1 MVVWTCLKDYGSL
14 WPAPILLWQEDPVY
28 ITFAL
33 MPAIDTDI
41 LLKAYRLMCMAKAMA
56 EMYEANRSICK
67 YVHSTSRGHEAV
79 QLALAFQLLPV
90 DYVSPYYRDESML
103 LGMGYQPYELM
114 LQLLAK
120 KDDPFSGGRSYYS
133 HPNNNQP
140 DKPQMIHQSSATGMQ
155 VIPATGIAQGLQ
167 YLDAIQSP
175 LFKKGVNGELP
186 VVVCSLG
193 DASVT
198 EGEVSEAFQF
208 AVLKK
213 LPVIYLVQDNNWGIS
228 ATAAETRAMDAYDY
242 AAGFTGMKRIRIN
255 GTDFEE
261 SYLCLQEVIQYTREH
276 RSPCLV
282 QANVCLLGH
291 HTSGVRKEFYRT
303 TEDLEK
309 HAAGDPGP
317 TLKKRLFETGITE
330 ELLVQIEKEA
340 AAIVAADF
348 ELACKAED
356 PDPATVQDFIFAPTL
371 VKEEKG
377 ERSPAGATPVMMVD
391 AAMFAIREIMED
403 HPEALLYGQDAGRR
417 LGGVFRETATLA
429 ERFGDHRVFNTA
441 IQEAYIIGS
450 AVGMSATGARP
461 IVEVQFAD
469 YIYPA
474 FNQLVTEMA
483 KSCYLSNGKFPVQ
496 AVIRVPVGAYGG
508 GGPYHSGS
516 IETTLLSVKGI
527 KIVYPSNAADMKGL
541 MKAAYYDPNPVVMLE
556 HKGLYWGKVPGTA
569 EAKSPEPSRDYIIPL
584 GKANTVLK
592 ADTSKIANG
601 ETCCIITYGMG
612 VYWAKAVAN
621 SFPGQV
627 EIVDLRTLFP
637 LDEALI
643 FETVCKHGKCLV
655 LTEEQQNNSFAE
667 ALAARIS
674 KHSFRFLDQAVEV
687 LGALNNPAVPMNMEL
702 EKAMLPKTYQV
713 KAVLDMLLRN

>member
-1 MVVWTCLKDYGSL
+1 
-14 WPAPILLWQEDPVY
+14 
-28 ITFAL
+28 
-33 MPAIDTDI
+33 MPAIDTNI
-41 LLKAYRLMCMAKAMA
+41 LLKAWRLMCTAKAMA
-56 EMYEANRSICK
+56 GTYEANRQLCK
-67 YVHSTSRGHEAV
+67 YVHSTSRGHEAI
-79 QLALAFQLLPV
+79 QLAVAFQLLPV

-103 LGMGYQPYELM
+103 LGMGYEPYELM

-133 HPNNNQP
+133 HPNNKLP

-167 YLDAIQSP
+167 YLDSIQSA
-175 LFKKGVNGELP
+175 LLKKGANGELP
-186 VVVCSLG
+186 VVICSLG
-193 DASVT
+193 DASIT

-213 LPVIYLVQDNNWGIS
+213 LPIIYLVQDNNWGIS
-228 ATAAETRAMDAYDY
+228 ATAEETRAMDAYDY

-261 SYLCLQEVIQYTREH
+261 SYERITEMIQYTRAQ
-276 RSPCLV
+276 RLPCLV
-282 QANVCLLGH
+282 QASVSLLGH

-303 TEDLEK
+303 PEDLNK
-309 HAAGDPGP
+309 HAAEDPGP
-317 TLKKRLFETGITE
+317 KLKKHLTGAGIPE
-330 ELLVQIEKEA
+330 AQLAQIEKEA
-340 AAIVAADF
+340 AEKVAADF
-348 ELACKAED
+348 LRACNAED
-356 PDPATVQDFIFAPTL
+356 PDPASVEDFVFAPAPITA
-371 VKEEKG
+371 EKG
-377 ERSPAGATPVMMVD
+377 IRNPAGAEQVMMVD
-391 AAMFAIREIMED
+391 AALFAIREIMEA

-450 AVGMSATGARP
+450 VVGMSATGARP

-483 KSCYLSNGKFPVQ
+483 KSYYLSNGKFPVS

-508 GGPYHSGS
+508 GGPYHSGCV
-516 IETTLLSVKGI
+516 ETTLLSVKGI

-541 MKAAYYDPNPVVMLE
+541 MKAAFYDPNPVIMLE

-569 EAKSPEPSRDYIIPL
+569 EARTPEPSADYVIPL
-584 GKANTVLK
+584 GKASIVLD
-592 ADTSKIANG
+592 ADPGRTTNG

-612 VYWAKAVAN
+612 VYWAKAAAKH
-621 SFPGQV
+621 FPGQV
-627 EIVDLRTLFP
+627 VIIDLRTLFP
-637 LDEALI
+637 LDEELI
-643 FETVCKHGKCLV
+643 YATVIKHGKCLV

-674 KHSFRFLDQAVEV
+674 QHCFRFLDQAVAV
-687 LGALNNPAVPMNMEL
+687 LGALNNPAVPLNTEL
-702 EKAMLPKTYQV
+702 EKAMLPNADKV
-713 KAVLDMLLRN
+713 KGIIDKLLHD